1 MRATTEFEQ
10 KYPKFVI
17 ADSADDRV
25 FVIHLHH
32 PRFIGEVKEHY
43 LAAVNIEP
51 DFFDPPDGMEATEM
65 ATLMRQA
72 GDFYMSETDRE

>member
-1 MRATTEFEQ
+1 MRATTPFEQ

-32 PRFIGEVKEHY
+32 PRFIGEVAEHY
-43 LAAVNIEP
+43 LAAVKIEP
-51 DFFDPPDGMEATEM
+51 DFIDPADGLTAPEM

-72 GDFYMSETDRE
+72 GDFYLDETGRE